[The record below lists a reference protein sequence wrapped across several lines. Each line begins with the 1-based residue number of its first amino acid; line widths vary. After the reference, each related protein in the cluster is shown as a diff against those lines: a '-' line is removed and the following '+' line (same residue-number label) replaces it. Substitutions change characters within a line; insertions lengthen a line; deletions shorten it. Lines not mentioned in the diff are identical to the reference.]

1 MVHRGATMTKEK
13 AIALMIAGY
22 LLLILLFTMALVE
35 IERLVER
42 VDIIEMNN
50 LSSVNKNA
58 LETILERSEKDRE
71 VVNELRNDFDNW
83 DNMWNEMFEGRK

>member
-1 MVHRGATMTKEK
+1 MVHRGAAMSKEK

-35 IERLVER
+35 FKKLQER
-42 VDIIEMNN
+42 VDIIETNN
-50 LSSVNKNA
+50 LAIVTKSD
-58 LETILERSEKDRE
+58 LEVILEAGKKDRE
-71 VVNELRNDFDNW
+71 VVSELRSDFSNW

>member
-1 MVHRGATMTKEK
+1 MTKEK